1 MGNWKSTDDEEE
13 EKEEQEVEF
22 DDEDIEKW
30 LDKGSKSKVSTVCLG
45 LYGSDG
51 SGKSGACLD
60 SRTEEEKEEGKKV
73 VVIDLD
79 NSSAP
84 LKTKYFEDDENI
96 IVYNP
101 IEHDDDGEPNEPITY
116 EKTKALVNYLVK
128 NEDEMDLSSVVFDGV
143 DKFKSI
149 CGEKMREEDL
159 EIDPDARVKNS
170 WSWAIRNRYYK
181 TVMEM
186 IKELSCDRFYI
197 THMKDKKEFINN
209 ELQTVG
215 KEIDWHHSTP
225 GMLFQ
230 RVKTRR
236 EEDDDG
242 TVKFIAKVEKA
253 KGALHLEGNEYTIA
267 EVTDDETK
275 WYGLQELWNGLKGV
289 EE

>member
-1 MGNWKSTDDEEE
+1 MGNWKSVDKEDDEEE
-13 EKEEQEVEF
+13 ERVKF
-22 DDEDIEKW
+22 DDEDVKEW
-30 LDKGSKSKVSTVCLG
+30 LDKGSKTKVSTICTG
-45 LYGSDG
+45 IYGSDG
-51 SGKSGACLD
+51 SGKSGVCMD

-101 IEHDDDGEPNEPITY
+101 IEHDEDGEPDDPVTY
-116 EKTKALVNYLVK
+116 EKTKALTKYLVE
-128 NEDEMDLSSVVFDGV
+128 NQDELNLSSVVFDGV
-143 DKFKSI
+143 DKFKRT
-149 CGEKMREEDL
+149 CDQKMREEDL
-159 EIDPDARVKNS
+159 DIDPNARVKNS
-170 WSWAIRNRYYK
+170 WSWGIRNRYYK

-186 IKELSCDRFYI
+186 IKNLNCDRFYI

-230 RVKTRR
+230 RIKTERR
-236 EEDDDG
+236 EEEDG
-242 TVKFIAKVEKA
+242 IVKFIAKVEKA
-253 KGALHLEGNEYTIA
+253 KGALHLEGQEFTIA
-267 EVTDDETK
+267 EVNDDETE
-275 WYGLQELWNGLKGV
+275 WYGLQDLWNELKGV